1 MVYFVVSGRVT
12 RDDRIRRCGNSL
24 LKRQGV
30 FFGVTAV
37 VLGKFGNIL
46 ALVLR
51 FVGAERVL
59 FQIEHAQ
66 SDVGAVVGRALEV
79 RQEV

>member
-1 MVYFVVSGRVT
+1 M
-12 RDDRIRRCGNSL
+12 
-24 LKRQGV
+24 
-30 FFGVTAV
+30 
-37 VLGKFGNIL
+37 LGKFGNIL

-59 FQIEHAQ
+59 FQIEHTQ
-66 SDVGAVVGRALEV
+66 RDVGAVVGRALEV